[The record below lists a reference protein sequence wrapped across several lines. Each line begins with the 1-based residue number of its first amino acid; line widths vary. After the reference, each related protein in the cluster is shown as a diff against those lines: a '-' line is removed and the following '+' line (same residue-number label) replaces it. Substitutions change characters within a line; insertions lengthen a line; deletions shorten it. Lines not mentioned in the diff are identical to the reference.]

1 MSEKIKNYFSNLSLR
16 KKMLFSYILII
27 SLTIILVATVIS
39 YFFRTSELDKQLSQQ
54 LTIDELTLNNFAN
67 QISEYENHIFTYFVN
82 SQIASLYTSQT
93 EYENEYLKLQNEAS
107 VISSELSFLI
117 YRFSN
122 INQTAFLTL
131 DGNIYTASKDS
142 LDEDITD
149 LVYVLNNYPISD
161 NNPAGICYWHF
172 YNNQKYIKRDIYLY
186 LPTVKKIGTVV
197 MSIDSDFGDS
207 LLQQNSSF
215 ISYTVIL
222 NADKQPVFSHNSLD
236 ISAML
241 DQNMDQITES
251 AGTTNINY
259 NGTDYVVICVKS
271 QNKWYLINS
280 IPANVLYNSSIKI
293 INSIY
298 LVGIMVLFLAI
309 LLSYYLSKKM
319 YTNIDDLMVGIQ
331 SMKTGN
337 LKYKIKVKSQD
348 EIGLLST
355 HFNEMSDRISELI
368 DKVVEEER
376 IQKELNYQVLLIK
389 YHALQSQINP
399 HFMYNA
405 LDTISSHARLAGDK
419 YVSDLIIRF
428 SRLLRK
434 NIEMH
439 NKMIPLSKEIDYIDD
454 FLYIYKS
461 IYPNRFVYNIYTED
475 NISHV
480 LIPSLIL
487 QPLVENAIKHNIN
500 SSSTLSVSVRAYN
513 NDKDLVV
520 EIEDDGKGIDEA
532 SQKRLMDLWNEKNI
546 KINKNDSSGGVGL
559 ENTIKRLRLIYEP
572 DAISFS
578 IMSSENNG
586 TLIRLIFSS
595 QLPSANLKLD

>member
-172 YNNQKYIKRDIYLY
+172 YNNQTYIKRDIYLY

-215 ISYTVIL
+215 TSYTVIL

-298 LVGIMVLFLAI
+298 LVGIVVLFLAI